1 MERIENEKKE
11 KLEQISEE
19 KDLQNKL
26 KQQML
31 KDEIKLEKER
41 TKDIKLFL
49 RKEQAIIR
57 QEQAEKQR
65 KFLEQLKIE
74 KQIEKFRIRE
84 IKELE
89 QLEKLS
95 LKEQR
100 EDYSSLQERIDKLK
114 QKYQII
120 RDQKLKKHT
129 IQCSIK

>member
-49 RKEQAIIR
+49 IMI
-57 QEQAEKQR
+57 
-65 KFLEQLKIE
+65 L
-74 KQIEKFRIRE
+74 
-84 IKELE
+84 
-89 QLEKLS
+89 
-95 LKEQR
+95 
-100 EDYSSLQERIDKLK
+100 
-114 QKYQII
+114 
-120 RDQKLKKHT
+120 
-129 IQCSIK
+129 